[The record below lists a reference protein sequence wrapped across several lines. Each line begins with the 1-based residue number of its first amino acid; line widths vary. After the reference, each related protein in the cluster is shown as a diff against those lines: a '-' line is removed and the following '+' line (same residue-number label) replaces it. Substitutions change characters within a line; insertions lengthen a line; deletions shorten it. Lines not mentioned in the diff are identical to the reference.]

1 MKVQLE
7 APSGFGHSMLES
19 GIDQADKPQEFVRLW
34 RGFMTARVTLGLMLV
49 ILQGTL
55 YAFSPAKNATL
66 LLICSAYFA
75 AALAVRLRARARH
88 LGKTFDTH
96 WISTVGV
103 DILAF
108 SALQVVQGN
117 SINYAPLLALPVLM
131 TSVLGSM
138 LLSLGT
144 AAGVTLL
151 LFAYATLI
159 SFQVPG
165 NTPTNFLQAA
175 LAGSGFFAI
184 SFLASQ
190 IANRLVNV
198 ELRAKRSQLAARVQR
213 QVNELVIESLTDG
226 ILVVDP
232 RGTVRSANPSARQL
246 LGAEGESERRSF
258 DLTGQTEWHGLLEL
272 MQLSFS
278 RQEPQQADIT
288 IQPAGQGPRRVQVR
302 TQLTAAQG
310 SGLESLCV
318 MFLKDQREMEAR
330 LRTEKLASMG
340 RMSAAVAHEIR
351 NPLAAIAQANGL
363 LDEDLS
369 DPRQKQLT
377 RMVGQNA
384 KRLEKI
390 VDDILNLSRVQ
401 QDENPTPASTL
412 LLNAAVDLIC
422 NDWRDQTRTG
432 QALTVARSSKG
443 IEVSFEPEHLRRI
456 LINLLDNARR
466 YATQQP
472 GAIQVHL
479 GTTLT
484 GQGTLSVWSD
494 GQPMDKSVE
503 RHLFEP
509 FFSSESRSSGLG
521 LYICREL
528 CEGHGASVNYFRKWR
543 TMRDDPVEGNE
554 FQVTFRLNPVHNSL
568 NVNSDSTTP
577 TSWPQIQR

>member
-1 MKVQLE
+1 
-7 APSGFGHSMLES
+7 
-19 GIDQADKPQEFVRLW
+19 
-34 RGFMTARVTLGLMLV
+34 
-49 ILQGTL
+49 
-55 YAFSPAKNATL
+55 
-66 LLICSAYFA
+66 
-75 AALAVRLRARARH
+75 
-88 LGKTFDTH
+88 
-96 WISTVGV
+96 
-103 DILAF
+103 
-108 SALQVVQGN
+108 
-117 SINYAPLLALPVLM
+117 
-131 TSVLGSM
+131 
-138 LLSLGT
+138 
-144 AAGVTLL
+144 
-151 LFAYATLI
+151 
-159 SFQVPG
+159 
-165 NTPTNFLQAA
+165 
-175 LAGSGFFAI
+175 
-184 SFLASQ
+184 
-190 IANRLVNV
+190 
-198 ELRAKRSQLAARVQR
+198 
-213 QVNELVIESLTDG
+213 
-226 ILVVDP
+226 
-232 RGTVRSANPSARQL
+232 
-246 LGAEGESERRSF
+246 
-258 DLTGQTEWHGLLEL
+258 
-272 MQLSFS
+272 
-278 RQEPQQADIT
+278 
-288 IQPAGQGPRRVQVR
+288 
-302 TQLTAAQG
+302 
-310 SGLESLCV
+310 
-318 MFLKDQREMEAR
+318 
-330 LRTEKLASMG
+330 MG

-422 NDWRDQTRTG
+422 NDWRDQTGTG

>member
-1 MKVQLE
+1 MNVPLD

-19 GIDQADKPQEFVRLW
+19 GIDQADKPREFVRLW
-34 RGFMTARVTLGLMLV
+34 RGFMTARVTLGLILV
-49 ILQGTL
+49 VLQGTL
-55 YAFSPAKNATL
+55 YAFSTTNNATL

-75 AALAVRLRARARH
+75 AALAVRLRAQARQ
-88 LGKTFDTH
+88 LGKTFDAH

-103 DILAF
+103 DILTF

-117 SINYAPLLALPVLM
+117 NINYAPMLALPVLM
-131 TSVLGSM
+131 ASVLGSM

-159 SFQVPG
+159 SVQVPG
-165 NTPTNFLQAA
+165 DTPTHFLQAA

-190 IANRLVNV
+190 IASRLVNV
-198 ELRAKRSQLAARVQR
+198 ELRAQRNQLAMRVQR
-213 QVNELVIESLTDG
+213 QVNELVIQSLTDG
-226 ILVVDP
+226 ILVIDP
-232 RGTVRSANPSARQL
+232 RGTVRSANPAARQL
-246 LGAEGESERRSF
+246 LGATHEAQHRLF
-258 DLTGQTEWHGLLEL
+258 DLAALNEWHELVEL
-272 MQLSFS
+272 MQLSFL
-278 RQEPQQADIT
+278 QQGPQQADIT

-302 TQLTAAQG
+302 TQLTAPQG
-310 SGLESLCV
+310 DIDSLCV

-351 NPLAAIAQANGL
+351 NPLAAIAQANAL

-369 DPRQKQLT
+369 DPRLKQLT
-377 RMVGQNA
+377 RMVAQNA

-390 VDDILNLSRVQ
+390 VEDILNLSRVQ
-401 QDENPTPASTL
+401 QDDNPAPANGL
-412 LLNAAVDLIC
+412 LLNAAINIIC
-422 NDWRDQTRTG
+422 NDWRDQTGSG
-432 QALTVARSSKG
+432 QVLTITLPGKG

-472 GAIQVHL
+472 GAIQVHV

-494 GQPMDKSVE
+494 GQPMDQSVE

-543 TMRDDPVEGNE
+543 TMRGDPVEGNE
-554 FQVTFRLNPVHNSL
+554 FQVTFRLNPVSSMHL
-568 NVNSDSTTP
+568 NSDSTTA